1 MRKKIHLRKKYTI
14 NIIKKVSKKN
24 IFIWTIIAIIAIS
37 YLLIKMIGDIAIPPL
52 TKYAKNEANKVTNI
66 VVNRTVEKIVGE
78 NLNIEDLYIINKDS
92 NNSINMV
99 DFNTITVNQLLTKI
113 INEIQNNLQN
123 IERGNLDQIN
133 IDELGLENYNKANLE
148 KGVIYRIP
156 TGIIFDNT
164 LLSNLGPTIPVKIN
178 LIGDI
183 SGNVSTKVTN
193 YGINN
198 ALLETNINIEI
209 NQLVV
214 LPIATKEMKITSSVP
229 IAMKLVQGTVP
240 NYYFNGIDRNSN
252 TITIPTE

>member
-1 MRKKIHLRKKYTI
+1 M
-14 NIIKKVSKKN
+14 
-24 IFIWTIIAIIAIS
+24 
-37 YLLIKMIGDIAIPPL
+37 
-52 TKYAKNEANKVTNI
+52 
-66 VVNRTVEKIVGE
+66 
-78 NLNIEDLYIINKDS
+78 
-92 NNSINMV
+92 
-99 DFNTITVNQLLTKI
+99 LTKI